1 MGFNSYPK
9 IQILFK
15 NINKKICFFV
25 ENYIVNS
32 KKTLELILFLRF
44 SARKRENA
52 ACDLKSALELFSE
65 GRLPGDIPLHWNFP
79 VHPIL
84 AEGNTETVDGDP
96 AAAAVREIQRRT
108 AAKLDILLP
117 MGYGGAYHA
126 LLTDEELRQEYN
138 WAFTNPRRTGFE
150 DVFGTRPKLVMP
162 AQMDFLRP
170 SSRSF
175 YNNAPCTWV
184 AVPDI
189 YTRRQTT
196 PTGLHAAEVL
206 DHGNMY
212 YLPLLHLAPPVEEA
226 LKPLKKLSRRGISPL
241 AVLIDFTNGN
251 SGEDIL
257 SLFDA
262 VERARQ
268 KADIRF
274 VQMTRWLLPD
284 RRQVL
289 IHTGGGFSLGARVPG
304 TMLPLVSLPHD
315 PADRARRLEAGK
327 KRFFLHQHD
336 IENDS
341 RPYREIIL
349 TANSLCK
356 RSETVET
363 RPNSAACETP
373 VDRALIADMPGT
385 VGIKES
391 NFEAEFVNGRFSNI
405 ISDRG
410 PLLSGMQA
418 ESYVRTNGKN
428 RPFEN
433 AGVYSFE
440 SDEIRGLREALV
452 LDAAGGG
459 DGKLIIDYMF
469 IRENPSLFISVDIR
483 YPELSR
489 DPPIDGYA
497 PLELPLF
504 RFGPEDSLT
513 AAGVYPDGTQY
524 TLLVPSAGAT
534 YDLPGHRFIITKND
548 TAFTLS
554 FPFVE
559 DLPVEIVPAL
569 ARQEK
574 KGCLFCLNPKG
585 SYRPSEARFISG
597 FTEHFTLMISAGAS
611 KSGHADVPAAVIA
624 CLQKPWLGKL
634 DK

>member
-25 ENYIVNS
+25 ENYIVNN
-32 KKTLELILFLRF
+32 KKTLEIILFLRF

-52 ACDLKSALELFSE
+52 ACDMESALELFSE

-84 AEGNTETVDGDP
+84 AEGNRDTVNGDP
-96 AAAAVREIQRRT
+96 AAAAVSEIRRRT

-117 MGYGGAYHA
+117 MGYSGAYHA

-150 DVFGTRPKLVMP
+150 DVFGTKPKLVMP

-175 YNNAPCTWV
+175 YNNTPCTWV

-189 YTRRQTT
+189 YTRKKAT

-212 YLPLLHLAPPVEEA
+212 YLPLLHLTPPVEEA

-241 AVLIDFTNGN
+241 AVLVDFTNGN

-257 SLFDA
+257 SLFDT
-262 VERARQ
+262 VERLRQ
-268 KADIRF
+268 KTDINF
-274 VQMTRWLLPD
+274 VQISRWLLPD
-284 RRQVL
+284 RRQEL
-289 IHTGGGFSLGARVPG
+289 IHTGGGFTLGDRVPG
-304 TMLPLVSLPHD
+304 TMLPLITLPHD
-315 PADRARRLEAGK
+315 PADRVRRLEAGK

-336 IENDS
+336 MENDAE
-341 RPYREIIL
+341 PYREIIL
-349 TANSLCK
+349 KANSLCK

-363 RPNSAACETP
+363 RPNSSAYETP

-385 VGIKES
+385 VVIKES
-391 NFEAEFVNGRFSNI
+391 SFEAEFVNGRFSNI

-418 ESYVRTNGKN
+418 ESYVRINGKN

-452 LDAAGGG
+452 LDAPGGG
-459 DGKLIIDYMF
+459 EGKLLIDYMF

-489 DPPIDGYA
+489 ESVIDGYA

-504 RFGPEDSLT
+504 RFGGEDSLT

-524 TLLVPSAGAT
+524 TLSVPPSGAS
-534 YDLPGHRFIITKND
+534 YDLPGHQFVITKNG
-548 TAFTLS
+548 TGFTLS
-554 FPFVE
+554 FPFVR
-559 DLPVEIVPAL
+559 DLPVEIVPVLVRPA
-569 ARQEK
+569 K
-574 KGCLFCLNPKG
+574 KECLFCINPKG
-585 SYRPSEARFISG
+585 SYKPSEARFLNG
-597 FTEHFTLMISAGAS
+597 FTEHFTLMFSAGGA
-611 KSGHADVPAAVIA
+611 KSDHAEIPAPVIA

>member
-1 MGFNSYPK
+1 
-9 IQILFK
+9 
-15 NINKKICFFV
+15 
-25 ENYIVNS
+25 VNS
-32 KKTLELILFLRF
+32 KKTLEIILFLRF

-52 ACDLKSALELFSE
+52 ACDMESALELFSE

-84 AEGNTETVDGDP
+84 AEGNSVTVDGDP
-96 AAAAVREIQRRT
+96 AAAAVNEIRRRT

-117 MGYGGAYHA
+117 MGYSGAYHA

-150 DVFGTRPKLVMP
+150 DVFGTKPKLVMP

-175 YNNAPCTWV
+175 YNNTPCTWV

-189 YTRRQTT
+189 YARRKAP

-212 YLPLLHLAPPVEEA
+212 YLPLLHLTPPVEEA

-241 AVLIDFTNGN
+241 AVLVDFTNGN

-257 SLFDA
+257 SFFDT
-262 VERARQ
+262 VERLRQ
-268 KADIRF
+268 KADINF
-274 VQMTRWLLPD
+274 VQISRWLLPD
-284 RRQVL
+284 RRQEL
-289 IHTGGGFSLGARVPG
+289 IHTGGGFTLGDRVPG
-304 TMLPLVSLPHD
+304 TMLPLITLPHD
-315 PADRARRLEAGK
+315 PADRVRRLEAGK
-327 KRFFLHQHD
+327 KRFFLHQHN
-336 IENDS
+336 IENDAE
-341 RPYREIIL
+341 PYRESIL
-349 TANSLCK
+349 KANSLCK

-363 RPNSAACETP
+363 PPNSSACETP

-385 VGIKES
+385 VVIKES
-391 NFEAEFVNGRFSNI
+391 HFEAEFVNGRFSNI

-410 PLLSGMQA
+410 ALLSGMQA
-418 ESYVRTNGKN
+418 ESYIRINGKN

-452 LDAAGGG
+452 LDAPGGG
-459 DGKLIIDYMF
+459 EGKLIIDYMF

-483 YPELSR
+483 YPELGR
-489 DPPIDGYA
+489 EPLIDGYA

-524 TLLVPSAGAT
+524 TLSVPSSGAS
-534 YDLPGHRFIITKND
+534 YDLPGHRFVITKNG
-548 TAFTLS
+548 TGFTLS

-559 DLPVEIVPAL
+559 ELPVEIVPVLVRPA
-569 ARQEK
+569 K
-574 KGCLFCLNPKG
+574 KECLFCINPKG
-585 SYRPSEARFISG
+585 SYKPSEARFING
-597 FTEHFTLMISAGAS
+597 FTEHFTLMISAGDA
-611 KSGHADVPAAVIA
+611 KSGLAEIPAPVLA